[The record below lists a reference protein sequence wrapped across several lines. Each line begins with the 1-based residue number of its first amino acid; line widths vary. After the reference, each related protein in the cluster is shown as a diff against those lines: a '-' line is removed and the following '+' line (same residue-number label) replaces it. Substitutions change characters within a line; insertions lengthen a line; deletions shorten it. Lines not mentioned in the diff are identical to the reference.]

1 MRSLGMLLLIVGCI
15 AVVAGLLLL
24 VAPKLPWM
32 GNLPGDIHVRGKG
45 TSFHFPV
52 VTCIV
57 ASIILTVLLNIF
69 LRLFRR

>member
-1 MRSLGMLLLIVGCI
+1 MKNLGMLILIVGCVTA
-15 AVVAGLLLL
+15 AVGLVL
-24 VAPKLPWM
+24 VAAPKIPWL
-32 GNLPGDIHVRGKG
+32 GRLPGDIHYRGKN

-57 ASIILTVLLNIF
+57 VSIVLTVVLNLI